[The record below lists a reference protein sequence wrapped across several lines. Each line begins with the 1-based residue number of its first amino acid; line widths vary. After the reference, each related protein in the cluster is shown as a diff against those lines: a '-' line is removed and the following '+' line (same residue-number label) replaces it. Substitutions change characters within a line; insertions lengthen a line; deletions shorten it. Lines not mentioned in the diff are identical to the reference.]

1 MSSLI
6 YIIGPKDLKNKK
18 EAFFKVGKS
27 HTSALKKRL
36 QSIQTG
42 NPEELIVHSDF
53 TVNCKSLEGICH
65 SRLLSTPGITRENGE
80 WFKGNFSQIRE
91 VVQRTIE
98 TYDENERYQESDYY
112 KELSEKYERSNRK
125 VAKLQENFLE
135 AMDRLKLEI
144 EVLQGSY
151 GHYQRVKKK
160 NNELKEQIN
169 KWKHKSN
176 YEKYQ
181 RDLIS
186 NHYAFLDW
194 TFLIKDLLEGKAWP
208 RHYRQ
213 GNGTHL
219 PSFTDK
225 YDKIERIDICVLGKE
240 IKGEVWKVYIDKNKN
255 RHQSY
260 DRDTATQNWGSRS
273 RKIKGCAIAET
284 DIYKNSLPEIFV
296 EELREDKNE

>member
-1 MSSLI
+1 MSTLI

-27 HTSALKKRL
+27 NTSALKKRL

-53 TVNCKSLEGICH
+53 TVNCVSLEGKCH

-80 WFKGNFSQIRE
+80 WFKGRFDQIRDI
-91 VVQRTIE
+91 VQETIQLND
-98 TYDENERYQESDYY
+98 TNEQYQESDYY
-112 KELSEKYERSNRK
+112 KEISEKYERSNRK
-125 VAKLQENFLE
+125 VDQLQENLLQTI
-135 AMDRLKLEI
+135 DKLKLEI
-144 EVLQGSY
+144 EAIQSSY
-151 GHYQRVKKK
+151 EHYQRVKKK

-169 KWKHKSN
+169 KWKYKSEQN
-176 YEKYQ
+176 KYEKDPFWDY
-181 RDLIS
+181 
-186 NHYAFLDW
+186 YAFLDW
-194 TFLIKDLLEGKAWP
+194 TFLIKDLLKGKAWP

-213 GNGTHL
+213 GNETHL
-219 PSFTDK
+219 PSFTNK
-225 YDKIERIDICVLGKE
+225 YDEIERIDICVLGKQ